1 MVDQV
6 EAALATSD
14 ERPTSGRSGA
24 RARVGHNVDDVMA
37 CVIVAADL
45 CADQPAEPPLARIN
59 WERLGERMQNLE
71 RWIGSAEAE
80 LLC

>member
-45 CADQPAEPPLARIN
+45 CARSACRTPAGADQ
-59 WERLGERMQNLE
+59 LGAPRRADAKSREVDRQ
-71 RWIGSAEAE
+71 R
-80 LLC
+80 